1 MNKFGKLLRFEFKGI
16 LRDPMTMMM
25 LGFPVLLLV
34 ISCFVFPRVLQGLPQ
49 MHAMT
54 ARTVSL
60 LMVLFISSFGGIMA
74 GAMATFQLLDHK
86 DENTLH
92 TIAATPLGLSG
103 YLAFKMAYVLLLAI
117 LSVFL
122 VLQGTKW
129 LAADAYTLM
138 GERLLDRLST
148 PRLLLY
154 SLSSGLLSPVLGLL
168 LGGVARNKV
177 EGFAWIKGTGLL
189 ALIPMLL
196 VLPAFQGS
204 RQYILGVFPNFWAT
218 KGLTAV
224 LMKDIDPANLDFG
237 LYMFISALYSLLLL
251 VLAFRVFLRKQQ
263 Y

>member
-1 MNKFGKLLRFEFKGI
+1 MNKFGKLLRYELKGI

-49 MHAMT
+49 MNAMT

-60 LMVLFISSFGGIMA
+60 LMVLFISSFGGIIA

-92 TIAATPLGLSG
+92 TSAATPLGLSG

-189 ALIPMLL
+189 ALIPMRWYCQ
-196 VLPAFQGS
+196 PFRARGS
-204 RQYILGVFPNFWAT
+204 TFWECFPTSGRPRA
-218 KGLTAV
+218 
-224 LMKDIDPANLDFG
+224 
-237 LYMFISALYSLLLL
+237 
-251 VLAFRVFLRKQQ
+251 
-263 Y
+263 